1 MFTLS
6 SFSLRRST
14 RAASAY
20 ARVRGRRA
28 PAASARVR
36 GRRAPAASA
45 RVRGR
50 RAPAAS
56 ARVRGRRAPAA
67 SARVHMEPKIIKM
80 EALGRAL
87 YPGMLYDCRTDSFIP
102 GVTLWDKKALRDD
115 LDVHDQTKTYVKLA
129 ASDSL
134 SEKANLLDVSA
145 SLKAS
150 FFCGLVEVGGSAK
163 FLNDTKSSAR
173 QCRVTMQYSQTT
185 KFEQLTMKELGNIA
199 YPQVFDQ
206 KTATH
211 VVTAVLYG
219 ASAFMI
225 FDYTSAENESK
236 QVVEG
241 NLNAVV
247 KKIPTLSIEGEAS
260 LQMTEGEKKLAENVN
275 VTFYGDY
282 ELDENPTTYQEALR
296 ACKRLPTLLK
306 ERNSKG
312 VPVTVWLYPLTLLDS
327 RAAKLVREISLSLVC
342 KVDNLLEE
350 LYGVGARCNDLIK
363 NPITYQFSD
372 LKDRLLQFKDLLS
385 YYKTSFQKS
394 LVNILPAIRSGAQ
407 ENKAL
412 GDILNNHY
420 TSPFTATNMNKW
432 LDDITSELNILS
444 SYTSGLK
451 DLTVVTSS
459 GSFNSVLFDPDVDVV
474 VCLSFTSL
482 KIEDAYLEAIENFV
496 NSEGFAQ
503 STSIAF
509 SPKATQPW
517 FSSPDISAKM
527 RQNLVLFTSFLNAN
541 KNEKRIRFII
551 AAISDPSNPGN
562 AIRLYQNGL
571 LRNPK
576 FQPVSQP
583 PLPVVEISDK
593 KVMLKLLKSPTGET
607 LQFRVEYRMTPPP
620 DSTTDVDGWQVVKT
634 PDAQTSFT
642 LLGLK
647 PEQQYWVRYRAV
659 SNVGVS
665 EGSDSVPF
673 SFQEKVNVTVSE
685 WNFSMPSLFNN
696 LRTKIMTTMGMSRW
710 PVSTVKSEVTNVII
724 NPRIP
729 YSDKLPVGLKA
740 GMAFYFQG
748 VVFATAKYF
757 EICFIAGTKGSG
769 DVIFLTSFRMDDTW
783 SLVYNT
789 FRNGNWEGEEKT
801 TGCPTPKG
809 SAFDVF
815 FAIKPEGYEVYIN
828 GQKYY
833 LFKHRL
839 PMERAST
846 LYISG
851 DVSMN
856 IMGTVPNWNT
866 STFCKELTALSSR
879 TKVSNIQ
886 SGVPYPVCNPKQTYF
901 GKLPV
906 TLRPGLALFFQG
918 VVPSDGDRFAIN
930 LRTVNDD
937 IAFHF
942 NLCPDCMA
950 FNSCRNGTWENPE
963 TASKDPFAKGGAF
976 DIFMVVKPECYE
988 VIVNGLGYA
997 KFNHRIPV
1005 EKVNSIQ
1012 ITEGVFINNFGIIE

>member
-1 MFTLS
+1 
-6 SFSLRRST
+6 
-14 RAASAY
+14 
-20 ARVRGRRA
+20 
-28 PAASARVR
+28 
-36 GRRAPAASA
+36 
-45 RVRGR
+45 
-50 RAPAAS
+50 
-56 ARVRGRRAPAA
+56 
-67 SARVHMEPKIIKM
+67 MEPKIIKM

-173 QCRVTMQYSQTT
+173 QSRVTMQYSQTT

-241 NLNAVV
+241 NLYAVV

-342 KVDNLLEE
+342 KLDNLLEE

-372 LKDRLLQFKDLLS
+372 LKDRLLQFKDLHS
-385 YYKTSFQKS
+385 YYKTEFQKA

-459 GSFNSVLFDPDVDVV
+459 GSFNSILFDPDIDVV

-482 KIEDAYLEAIENFV
+482 KIEDAYLKAIENFV
-496 NSEGFAQ
+496 NSDGFAQ
-503 STSIAF
+503 LGQSNANTF
-509 SPKATQPW
+509 SSQATQPW

-527 RQNLVLFTSFLNAN
+527 RQNLVLFTSFLKAN
-541 KNEKRIRFII
+541 KNEKRIRLII
-551 AAISDPSNPGN
+551 VSISDPSNPGTS
-562 AIRLYQNGL
+562 IRLYQNGL

-593 KVMLKLLKSPTGET
+593 KVLLKFSKSPTGET
-607 LQFRVEYRMTPPP
+607 LQFRVEYRMTPPT
-620 DSTTDVDGWQVVKT
+620 DSTTDIDGWQVVKT

-642 LLGLK
+642 LPGLK

-665 EGSDSVPF
+665 EASDSVPF
-673 SFQEKVNVTVSE
+673 SFQEKVNVTVSQ
-685 WNFSMPSLFNN
+685 WNLSMLSLFNN

-710 PVSTVKSEVTNVII
+710 SVSTVKSEVTNVII
-724 NPRIP
+724 NPSII
-729 YSDKLPVGLKA
+729 YNDKLPGGLKT
-740 GMAFYFQG
+740 GMALYFQG
-748 VVFATAKYF
+748 VVPAAAECF
-757 EICFIAGTKGSG
+757 EINFIVGTKGSG
-769 DVIFLTSFRMDDTW
+769 DIPFYASFRMNDTCT
-783 SLVYNT
+783 LVFNT
-789 FRNGNWEGEEKT
+789 FRNEIWEVEERT
-801 TGCPTPKG
+801 PGCPTPKG
-809 SAFDVF
+809 SAFDIFCVV
-815 FAIKPEGYEVYIN
+815 KTEGYEVYVN
-828 GQKYY
+828 GEKRY
-833 LFKHRL
+833 LFKHRM
-839 PMERAST
+839 PVEKVTT

-851 DVSMN
+851 AVYMN
-856 IMGTVPNWNT
+856 IIGTIPNWKT
-866 STFCKELTALSSR
+866 SSFCKELTALSSR
-879 TKVSNIQ
+879 TKVSDIQ
-886 SGVPYPVCNPKQTYF
+886 SDVPYPVCNPKQPYF
-901 GKLPV
+901 GKLPA
-906 TLRPGLALFFQG
+906 TLSPGLALFFQG

-942 NLCPDCMA
+942 NLCPDCMV

-997 KFNHRIPV
+997 TFNHRIPV

-1012 ITEGVFINNFGIIE
+1012 IRDDVFINNFGIFE